1 MRISTHHVDASST
14 NSVRVVDARG
24 ERANLPFVK
33 TPPALDD
40 LIREAR
46 ERSRAMTSRDF
57 EEQARNFAAG
67 NVGLEDP
74 RVTREVV
81 DRAVARRTT
90 YRKPR

>member
-1 MRISTHHVDASST
+1 MTRLSGRFAHLGDRG
-14 NSVRVVDARG
+14 RVVDPIG
-24 ERANLPFVK
+24 ERANLLFVK